1 MYLNYYYLWKNVVDN
16 LNDWWIIN
24 FETSFTRESNE
35 FSSSTCFCR
44 SLLERLSNFCSFG
57 VTDGITTASLMRFQ
71 ANPGFG
77 FIKTKEGR
85 TIPRPNAVYAG
96 NLIHSEYNHETQK
109 FEATH

>member
-1 MYLNYYYLWKNVVDN
+1 M
-16 LNDWWIIN
+16 
-24 FETSFTRESNE
+24 E
-35 FSSSTCFCR
+35 
-44 SLLERLSNFCSFG
+44 